1 MSQDPPAIAPPA
13 DLSSALLDEAYSIIQ
28 SDGLDRLSIR
38 EVARRCGVS
47 HQAPYRH
54 YPSRDHILAALVA
67 RLYQEFA
74 TALAAVPALGNPYS
88 ELIDM
93 GWRYLEYAA
102 ANPLK
107 YRLMFNTTLPPAADH
122 PAMMDRAADAFGLLQ
137 ARLAAMP
144 LRASIFSAAA
154 DVKGD
159 AIFIW
164 STLHGLASIQQSDAT
179 QALHLSQADRIA
191 MTHRVF
197 ARMADAIFPG

>member
-1 MSQDPPAIAPPA
+1 MPPVPAP
-13 DLSSALLDEAYSIIQ
+13 DLSQTLLDEAYAIIQ
-28 SDGLDRLSIR
+28 SDGLNRLSIR

-74 TALAAVPALGNPYS
+74 AALSAVPALGNPYA

-93 GWRYLEYAA
+93 GWRYLEYAE

-107 YRLMFNTTLPPAADH
+107 YRLMFNTALPPAADH
-122 PAMMDRAADAFGLLQ
+122 PAMMDRAADAFALLER
-137 ARLAAMP
+137 RLAAMP
-144 LRASIFSAAA
+144 LRPSMVIAAP

-164 STLHGLASIQQSDAT
+164 SALHGLASIQQSDAVH
-179 QALHLSQADRIA
+179 ALQLSQADRVS
-191 MTHRVF
+191 MVDRVF
-197 ARMADAIFPG
+197 ARMADAIFPA